1 MYCLSL
7 RIQSF
12 KILCALPNHI
22 NGFFVINSVKDTV
35 AAEDDEV
42 VIFLDPESLNLW
54 RGYQHIWITSKL
66 YQLRF
71 DISKGSAYRKA
82 SWEDPFR
89 ALYRWSKLIFIIF
102 SSVRCSIISLT
113 IWLHLILSWGRKL
126 SAIENKNLVKEK
138 VGHLPVNTSTSI
150 CNSLSFMLITR
161 FVIATQSKYSR
172 SSIAKYT
179 NSNQRIKYNNLTV
192 KSLSSYPERMA
203 RESPTFAT

>member
-42 VIFLDPESLNLW
+42 VIFLDPESFNLW
-54 RGYQHIWITSKL
+54 CGYQHIWITSKL

-71 DISKGSAYRKA
+71 DIAKGSAYRKA

-89 ALYRWSKLIFIIF
+89 ALDR
-102 SSVRCSIISLT
+102 
-113 IWLHLILSWGRKL
+113 
-126 SAIENKNLVKEK
+126 
-138 VGHLPVNTSTSI
+138 
-150 CNSLSFMLITR
+150 
-161 FVIATQSKYSR
+161 
-172 SSIAKYT
+172 
-179 NSNQRIKYNNLTV
+179 
-192 KSLSSYPERMA
+192 
-203 RESPTFAT
+203 